1 MAASIKISE
10 LNSLT
15 ALTDV
20 DLFLV
25 SDMETGTSR
34 KISYNNLKSNV
45 ITDTASALSSL
56 EGIVSQNKTAAETLV
71 ETVRAALQAGIDSN
85 ATNFD
90 LADDGL
96 ETRLVVLE
104 ADPTTQTSLN
114 SVNQSLTTSIGTL
127 AGDVTQNTTDISA
140 LQTTVAN
147 LDIDIAP
154 ETLNTIDEL
163 ATALG
168 DDPAFLSTLQ
178 SRLTVI
184 ENDNATQTELDAV
197 NQSIQ
202 VSLGS
207 LTTAYTDADA
217 LKLNIADPVFTGIIS
232 GPDIDIGNGNL
243 TVASSGGVV
252 SNVGFFSSGMLS
264 IGGNASFTGNAS
276 FSGGSFNLLNG
287 FKISNTAVTA
297 SADELNYV
305 TGVTSSIQ
313 TQLTALQTSITNLDI
328 DIAPETLDSINELAA
343 AMGDDPAFLTTLQGR
358 VTTIEGDIA
367 TQTELNTY
375 KAEIEDRNLQLAL
388 AYDTPLFVELLNAG

>member
-15 ALTDV
+15 TLTDV

-56 EGIVSQNKTAAETLV
+56 EGIVSQNKTDVETLV
-71 ETVRAALQAGIDSN
+71 ETVRVALQASVDSN
-85 ATNFD
+85 ASNFD
-90 LADDGL
+90 LADTGL
-96 ETRLVVLE
+96 DARLDVLE
-104 ADPTTQTSLN
+104 VDPTTQANVDSQVAT
-114 SVNQSLTTSIGTL
+114 LTAAI
-127 AGDVTQNTTDISA
+127 AA
-140 LQTTVAN
+140 LQTEVSS
-147 LDIDIAP
+147 LDIEIAP
-154 ETLNTIDEL
+154 ETLNSINEL
-163 ATALG
+163 AAAMG
-168 DDPAFLSTLQ
+168 DDPAFLATVQ
-178 SRLTVI
+178 TRLTAI
-184 ENDNATQTELDAV
+184 ESDNATQTELDAV
-197 NQSIQ
+197 NQSVQ

-207 LTTAYTDADA
+207 LASADD
-217 LKLNIADPVFTGIIS
+217 LKLNIADPVFTGILT
-232 GPDIDIGNGNL
+232 GPDIDINNGNL

-252 SNVGFFSSGMLS
+252 ANVGFFTSGMLTV
-264 IGGNASFTGNAS
+264 GGNASLTGNTT
-276 FSGGSFNLLNG
+276 FSGGDANFTGGL
-287 FKISNTAVTA
+287 KIAGTLITPT
-297 SADELNYV
+297 ADELNYV

-313 TQLTALQTSITNLDI
+313 TQLTTLQTTITNLDI

-388 AYDTPLFVELLNAG
+388 AYDTPLFVESLNVA

>member
-10 LNSLT
+10 LNSL
-15 ALTDV
+15 ANLTDV

-25 SDMETGTSR
+25 SDMESSTS
-34 KISYNNLKSNV
+34 KKVSYSTLKTSV
-45 ITDTASALSSL
+45 VSDVSSALTTLTST
-56 EGIVSQNKTAAETLV
+56 VTQNRSDAETLV
-71 ETVRAALQAGIDSN
+71 ETVRAALQAAVDAN
-85 ATNFD
+85 ATSFAS
-90 LADDGL
+90 ADTEID
-96 ETRLVVLE
+96 TRIDVLE
-104 ADPTTQTSLN
+104 ADPTTQTALDTQAATLN
-114 SVNQSLTTSIGTL
+114 
-127 AGDVTQNTTDISA
+127 A
-140 LQTTVAN
+140 LIAALRTEVDA
-147 LDIDIAP
+147 LDIDLAP
-154 ETLNTIDEL
+154 ETLDTINEL
-163 ATALG
+163 AAAMG
-168 DDPAFLSTLQ
+168 DDPAFLTTLQ
-178 SRLTVI
+178 SRVAAI
-184 ENDNATQTELDAV
+184 ESDNATQTELDAA
-197 NQSIQ
+197 
-202 VSLGS
+202 L
-207 LTTAYTDADA
+207 A

-243 TVASSGGVV
+243 TVAGSGGVV

-287 FKISNTAVTA
+287 FKISDTAVTA

-313 TQLTALQTSITNLDI
+313 TQISALKTTIDNLEI

-367 TQTELNTY
+367 TQTELDTY

>member
-10 LNSLT
+10 LNSL
-15 ALTDV
+15 ANLTDV

-25 SDMETGTSR
+25 SDMESSTSKKVSYNTLKTSVTSDVSSALTTLTGT
-34 KISYNNLKSNV
+34 V
-45 ITDTASALSSL
+45 T
-56 EGIVSQNKTAAETLV
+56 QNRSDAETLV
-71 ETVRAALQAGIDSN
+71 ETVRAALQATVDANDASRISGD
-85 ATNFD
+85 
-90 LADDGL
+90 
-96 ETRLVVLE
+96 
-104 ADPTTQTSLN
+104 TTLN
-114 SVNQSLTTSIGTL
+114 DAIV
-127 AGDVTQNTTDISA
+127 A
-140 LQTTVAN
+140 LQATVSN

-154 ETLNTIDEL
+154 ETLNSINEL
-163 ATALG
+163 AAAMG
-168 DDPAFLSTLQ
+168 DDPTFLTTLQ
-178 SRLTVI
+178 NRLTVI
-184 ENDNATQTELDAV
+184 EGDNATQTELDAG
-197 NQSIQ
+197 
-202 VSLGS
+202 L
-207 LTTAYTDADA
+207 A

-252 SNVGFFSSGMLS
+252 SNVGFFSSGMLT

-313 TQLTALQTSITNLDI
+313 TQISALKTTIDNLEI
-328 DIAPETLDSINELAA
+328 DIAPETLDTINELAA

-367 TQTELNTY
+367 TQTELDTY

-388 AYDTPLFVELLNAG
+388 AYDTPLFVELLNAS

>member
-56 EGIVSQNKTAAETLV
+56 ESIVSQNRTDAETLI
-71 ETVRAALQAGIDSN
+71 ETIRVALQAAVDNNTASFG
-85 ATNFD
+85 

-96 ETRLVVLE
+96 DTRLDVLE
-104 ADPTTQTSLN
+104 ADPTTQANVDTQ
-114 SVNQSLTTSIGTL
+114 VATLTAAIT
-127 AGDVTQNTTDISA
+127 A
-140 LQTTVAN
+140 LQTEVGS
-147 LDIDIAP
+147 LDIEIAP
-154 ETLNTIDEL
+154 ETLNSINEL
-163 ATALG
+163 AAAMG
-168 DDPAFLSTLQ
+168 DDPAFLATVQ
-178 SRLTVI
+178 TRLTAI
-184 ENDNATQTELDAV
+184 ESDNATQTELDAV
-197 NQSIQ
+197 NQSVQ
-202 VSLGS
+202 VTLGS
-207 LTTAYTDADA
+207 LASADD
-217 LKLNIADPVFTGIIS
+217 LKLNIADPVFTGILT
-232 GPDIDIGNGNL
+232 GPDIDINNGNL
-243 TVASSGGVV
+243 TVSSSGGVV
-252 SNVGFFSSGMLS
+252 ANVGFFTSGMLTV
-264 IGGNASFTGNAS
+264 GGNASLTGNTT
-276 FSGGSFNLLNG
+276 FSGGVANFTNG
-287 FKISNTAVTA
+287 LKIDGTLITPT
-297 SADELNYV
+297 ADELNYV

-313 TQLTALQTSITNLDI
+313 TQLTALQTTITNLDI

-367 TQTELNTY
+367 TQTELDAY

-388 AYDTPLFVELLNAG
+388 AYDTPLFVESLNAA